1 MPFDG
6 IHDARRQYLS
16 CKLDAVTHLLGSEHQ
31 WCKRHLRQRDGSRC
45 LLGALI
51 DAKARW
57 FLYRPLLGAVRE
69 VTGVTYWRV
78 ESFNDAAET
87 DFTLVRR
94 VLDHLRVS
102 LISGTYRKSRIEGL
116 VYFWH
121 LHFQRGT
128 ALAPL
133 ASLGANSVVE

>member
-6 IHDARRQYLS
+6 IHDARRQYLLD
-16 CKLDAVTHLLGSEHQ
+16 KLDAVANLLMSEHE

-57 FLYRPLLGAVRE
+57 LLFRPLLGAVQE

-87 DFTLVRR
+87 DFALVRR

-116 VYFWH
+116 VYSWH
-121 LHFQRGT
+121 QHFQRG
-128 ALAPL
+128 AARAPL
-133 ASLGANSVVE
+133 AALGANSVVE